1 MSAITFIKELIKQ
14 QEHHSLELMSSWNVE
29 AILKTICA
37 FLNTDGG
44 WIIAGHNEKDL
55 IGLPDNI
62 TENQINQLK
71 QRALEQIFP
80 QPLIYVQHEHVDGKI
95 VLLLNVL
102 KGSRQPYSFLN
113 KYYIRKGNQ
122 TLDAT
127 PDDVSLILRS
137 SNQYTSS
144 WEKLTAVDA
153 SYSDLSENEIIST
166 IYAANKLGKAKSLPE
181 SPKDF
186 LSYFQLLDYTSVKNG
201 AIILY
206 GNEPSKLFSQ
216 CRIRITQMPEGAT
229 GDRFNDIE
237 IIEDNLF
244 VSFNT
249 VMEYFKKYNPIV
261 SEFHQD
267 SPTRTDREKYPFAAL
282 DEAIVN
288 AMVHRDYGDMS
299 GEITINILKDKIEII
314 NSGEIPED
322 IILGKNKIEA
332 HHSVLRN
339 PTIAHMFFLR
349 GKMEKLGRGLSL
361 IKKQFDELGLK
372 SPEWTFQSGYTK
384 LTLFGIKEE
393 IKIND
398 RMIRFFNEMHPD
410 NAYSSE
416 DYMEF
421 FMGDIKERTARM
433 DLQKLTE
440 GGWLR
445 KIGDGP
451 QTRYAKTNKK
461 LPDNA
466 G

>member
-14 QEHHSLELMSSWNVE
+14 KERHSLEFKSNWDIE

-44 WIIAGHNEKDL
+44 WIIVGHDEKDL
-55 IGLPDNI
+55 IGLPEIN
-62 TENQINQLK
+62 ENKVNQFK
-71 QRALEQIFP
+71 QTALEQIFP
-80 QPLIYVQHEHVDGKI
+80 QPLIYVQFETVDNKSI
-95 VLLLNVL
+95 VLMNVL
-102 KGSRQPYSFLN
+102 KGSRQPYSYLN
-113 KYYIRKGNQ
+113 KYYIRKSGQ
-122 TLDAT
+122 TLEAT

-137 SNQYTSS
+137 SSQHTSS
-144 WEKLTAVDA
+144 WEKLTALDA
-153 SYSDLSENEIIST
+153 SFNDLNENEILLT
-166 IYAANKLGKAKSLPE
+166 INTAKKLGKTKSLPKK
-181 SPKDF
+181 PNDF

-206 GNEPSKLFSQ
+206 GNEPTRFFTQ
-216 CRIRITQMPEGAT
+216 CRIRITQMPEGST
-229 GDRFNDIE
+229 GDKFNDIE

-244 VSFNT
+244 ASFEK
-249 VMEYFKKYNPIV
+249 VMEYFKKNNPII

-267 SPTRTDREKYPFAAL
+267 NPIRTDREKYPFAAL

-299 GEITINILKDKIEII
+299 GEITINIHKDKIEII

-322 IILGKNKIEA
+322 IIKGKNKIEA

-339 PTIAHMFFLR
+339 PIIAHMFFLR

-361 IKKQFDELGLK
+361 IKKQFEELGLK
-372 SPEWTFQSGYTK
+372 APEWTFQSGYTT
-384 LTLFGIKEE
+384 LTLFGIKEV
-393 IKIND
+393 IKINA
-398 RMIRFFNEMHPD
+398 RMLQFVNEMHPD

-416 DYMEF
+416 DYLGF
-421 FMGDIKERTARM
+421 FMGEIKERTARM

-440 GGWLR
+440 GGWLKR
-445 KIGDGP
+445 IGDGP
-451 QTRYAKTNKK
+451 QTRYIKTNKK
-461 LPDNA
+461 LPDYA

>member
-1 MSAITFIKELIKQ
+1 MSAITFIKELINQ
-14 QEHHSLELMSSWNVE
+14 QEHNSLDFKAGWNVE

-37 FLNTDGG
+37 FLNTEGG
-44 WIIAGHNEKDL
+44 WIIVGHNEKEL
-55 IGLPDNI
+55 IGLQDI
-62 TENQINQLK
+62 TEQKVNELK
-71 QRALEQIFP
+71 QNALENIFP
-80 QPLIYVQHEHVDGKI
+80 QPLVYVQLETVNEKSI
-95 VLLLNVL
+95 VLVNVL
-102 KGSRQPYSFLN
+102 KGSRHPYSYQN
-113 KYYIRKGNQ
+113 KYFIRKGRQ
-122 TLDAT
+122 TLEAS

-144 WEKLTAVDA
+144 WEKLTTVDA
-153 SYSDLSENEIIST
+153 KYNDLSENEISAT
-166 IYAANKLGKAKSLPE
+166 IVAANKLGKTKSLPK

-186 LSYFQLLDYTSVKNG
+186 LSYFQLIDYTAVKNG
-201 AIILY
+201 AVILY
-206 GNEPSKLFSQ
+206 GNEPTKFFTQ
-216 CRIRITQMPEGAT
+216 CRIRITNMPEGVT
-229 GDRFNDIE
+229 GDNFSDIE

-244 VSFNT
+244 VSFKR
-249 VMEYFKKYNPIV
+249 VMDYFKKNNPIV
-261 SEFHQD
+261 SEFYQD
-267 SPTRTDREKYPFAAL
+267 SPLRTDREKYPFAAL

-299 GEITINILKDKIEII
+299 GEITINIYKDKIEII
-314 NSGEIPED
+314 NSGEIPSD
-322 IILGKNKIEA
+322 IITKKNIIES

-339 PTIAHMFFLR
+339 PTVAHMFFLR

-361 IKKQFDELGLK
+361 IKKQFDELRLK

-393 IKIND
+393 IKING
-398 RMIRFFNEMHPD
+398 RMVHFFSEMNPE

-421 FMGDIKERTARM
+421 FMGEIKERTART

-440 GGWLR
+440 GGWVK

-451 QTRYAKTNKK
+451 QTKYLKTNKK
-461 LPDNA
+461 LPDIA

>member
-1 MSAITFIKELIKQ
+1 MSASTFIKELIQQ
-14 QEHHSLELMSSWNVE
+14 QEHHSLEFKSNWNVE

-44 WIIAGHNEKDL
+44 WIIVGHNEKEL
-55 IGLPDNI
+55 IGLRDI
-62 TENQINQLK
+62 TEGNVSKLK
-71 QRALEQIFP
+71 QIALEQIFP
-80 QPLIYVQHEHVDGKI
+80 QPLIYIQLEIVDGKS
-95 VLLLNVL
+95 VVLLNVL

-113 KYYIRKGNQ
+113 KYYIRKGSQ
-122 TLDAT
+122 TMEAG

-137 SNQYTSS
+137 PNEYTSG
-144 WEKLTAVDA
+144 WEKLTTVEAT
-153 SYSDLSENEIIST
+153 YSDLNENEIVST
-166 IYAANKLGKAKSLPE
+166 IKAANKLGKTKSLPE
-181 SPKDF
+181 SPGDF

-201 AIILY
+201 AVILY
-206 GNEPSKLFSQ
+206 GNEPNRFFTQ
-216 CRIRITQMPEGAT
+216 CRIRITNMPEGAT
-229 GDRFNDIE
+229 GDRFSDIE

-244 VSFNT
+244 VSFSK
-249 VMEYFKKYNPIV
+249 VMGYFKKNNPIV
-261 SEFHQD
+261 SEFYPD
-267 SPTRTDREKYPFAAL
+267 SPIRTDREKYPFAAL

-299 GEITINILKDKIEII
+299 GEITINIHKDKIEII

-322 IILGKNKIEA
+322 IIKGKNKIEA

-361 IKKQFDELGLK
+361 IKKQFDELGMK

-384 LTLFGIKEE
+384 LTLHGVREE
-393 IKIND
+393 IKINV
-398 RMIRFFNEMHPD
+398 RMIQFLTEIHPD
-410 NAYSSE
+410 NTYSSE
-416 DYMEF
+416 DYMAF

-433 DLQKLTE
+433 DLQKLIE
-440 GGWLR
+440 GGWLK

-451 QTRYAKTNKK
+451 QTRYTKTNKK
-461 LPDNA
+461 LPDIA